1 MGKRE
6 GLGDGQDSDSND
18 IQLDVEMN
26 TASRILNTFTFCG
39 C

>member
-26 TASRILNTFTFCG
+26 TASRILNTFTFRG